1 MKRSDQRK
9 QAVFAL
15 YQNDLTGRSL
25 ETVLEDEDAS
35 DFTRELAERT
45 LADRERLDEQIVKY
59 ARGDWPVDRIA
70 PLERN
75 IMRVAIHE
83 MLADGEVP
91 REVAVNEAVEL
102 AKNYCSADA
111 PKFVNGILGAIL
123 RDLPAPAAADE
134 SKETTA

>member
-45 LADRERLDEQIVKY
+45 LADRERLDEQIVKH